1 MRIQIERNSQQTWLN
16 LPCTEQEMQDVEQ
29 KIGIHD
35 STDTKVLLAGID
47 CGISE
52 LEVLVGKTHDL
63 DHLNLL
69 ARYIDGM
76 CENECT
82 QYRAALFITKA
93 TELKD
98 IINLTQHTQ
107 NYSLITPTD
116 TLENAGRNHYLDL
129 HGCYTVGEEEKL
141 NFSGL
146 AAELIASGKG
156 ISTPYGLAFEN
167 GLDCPEFFNG
177 ENITCYYDRQFV
189 FGYSVCNGYN
199 EEYIFLPCHE
209 DEITKALHRLG
220 VQDLSQC
227 RVYNLCITLQ
237 NVFSHDLA
245 GILGSHMA
253 ATNDIGGFAYTVL
266 TTLMGL
272 PNLLNLFF
280 MIALGYCVVK
290 IFFANIKRSGI
301 LLIQIAVGSLYMFS
315 IPKGYTDGFVSWC
328 KQIIALCLTAFLQM
342 TLLFLG
348 LLTWQESI
356 LLAIG
361 VMLSANEV
369 PRIAQHFGLDT
380 SMHVNMMSAVHTTTS
395 VVNLTKAI
403 ARK

>member
-1 MRIQIERNSQQTWLN
+1 MEWVTN
-16 LPCTEQEMQDVEQ
+16 LISG
-29 KIGIHD
+29 IGD
-35 STDTKVLLAGID
+35 SISEAFTNLWDTVSSSIWDLFLQWIYEAIYGAIGDFFTMMGSMGSSLFDLPWVQGYLKLFSLFGWALFLAGMVVAVFDTAIEYQSM
-47 CGISE
+47 G
-52 LEVLVGKTHDL
+52 
-63 DHLNLL
+63 HLNIKQQVMPIIYGFL
-69 ARYIDGM
+69 AV
-76 CENECT
+76 N
-82 QYRAALFITKA
+82 LF
-93 TELKD
+93 
-98 IINLTQHTQ
+98 
-107 NYSLITPTD
+107 
-116 TLENAGRNHYLDL
+116 
-129 HGCYTVGEEEKL
+129 TVV
-141 NFSGL
+141 
-146 AAELIASGKG
+146 
-156 ISTPYGLAFEN
+156 P
-167 GLDCPEFFNG
+167 
-177 ENITCYYDRQFV
+177 V
-189 FGYSVCNGYN
+189 
-199 EEYIFLPCHE
+199 
-209 DEITKALHRLG
+209 RL
-220 VQDLSQC
+220 
-227 RVYNLCITLQ
+227 YNLCITLQ

-266 TTLMGL
+266 TTLMGV

-280 MIALGYCVVK
+280 MIVLGYCVTK
-290 IFFANIKRSGI
+290 IFFSNIKRSGI

-315 IPKGYTDGFVSWC
+315 IPKGYTDGFVGWC

-403 ARK
+403 AKK